1 MSNEE
6 EERKAPGPTNPDD
19 GSAAGVPTPLSG
31 ASISGEIVL
40 PDDDGEAE
48 SDAEA
53 QSEPPET
60 RDDDPDPGDSNAV
73 LQASAEHPIEADE
86 PAAHSGHGH
95 GHGHHGP
102 LPGEKKH
109 YFDYPEN
116 VTKLLRW
123 FYIGCGLLVAV
134 EIANRVT
141 HALYHPHPA
150 FPEGTAFADGG
161 FEEVI
166 PAFYCMYGF
175 VACTLLVIAA
185 TQLRKVLMRREDYY
199 DV

>member
-1 MSNEE
+1 MSNKE
-6 EERKAPGPTNPDD
+6 EEREAPAPTNPDD
-19 GSAAGVPTPLSG
+19 GSLSGVPTPLSG
-31 ASISGEIVL
+31 ASISGEIIL
-40 PDDDGEAE
+40 PADDG
-48 SDAEA
+48 A
-53 QSEPPET
+53 QSEVESGTQSEPADT
-60 RDDDPDPGDSNAV
+60 REDESDPADSNTV
-73 LQASAEHPIEADE
+73 LEASAEHPIEANE
-86 PAAHSGHGH
+86 ATTPSHGH
-95 GHGHHGP
+95 GHGP

-134 EIANRVT
+134 EIVNRVT

-199 DV
+199 NV